1 MRYQVYV
8 GNTLYLET
16 ANRAEALVLT
26 CRHLNA
32 GRKARFIAVIKKA
45 A

>member
-8 GNTLYLET
+8 GSTLYLET
-16 ANRAEALVLT
+16 ASRAKALILT
-26 CRHLNA
+26 YRHLNA
-32 GRKARFIAVIKKA
+32 GRKARLVAVLTQA